1 MSASR
6 GGRRGRHGEEE
17 HGSDERWLL
26 TYADMITL
34 LMALF
39 MVLFSISSVNIS
51 KFKDLQHSLQDAF
64 SGRVLP
70 GGRSIKESGGSDQ
83 VRSSAASLPS
93 PNIQQVQG
101 GRFGKGTGVSAAA
114 REEDDFQKLKRR
126 IDAYAAQHGLSTK
139 ISTTVDR
146 RGLHVRVLTD
156 KLFFASGS
164 ADIQP
169 PGLQVVGKLSEL
181 FAAERAHPL
190 QVEGHT
196 DPQPIHSE
204 RFPTNWELS
213 AARAS
218 SVVRSMIG
226 DGVSAG
232 RLSAV
237 GRAYLD
243 PIADNDSEAGR
254 AHNRRVEFLLPRQ
267 QLPTPSNPTPGTF
280 PEPHFGPTASP

>member
-1 MSASR
+1 MSARRS
-6 GGRRGRHGEEE
+6 GRRRGEEE
-17 HGSDERWLL
+17 AHNDERWLL

-51 KFKDLQHSLQDAF
+51 KFKDLQRSLQDAF

-70 GGRSIKESGGSDQ
+70 GGRSIKEAGGSDQ
-83 VRSSAASLPS
+83 VETAGQSLPN
-93 PNIQQVQG
+93 PALQQRQG
-101 GRFGKGTGVSAAA
+101 GLASAAA
-114 REEDDFQKLKRR
+114 REQDDFQKLKAQ
-126 IDAYAAQHGLSTK
+126 IDAYARAHGLSTK
-139 ISTTVDR
+139 ISTRVDR

-156 KLFFASGS
+156 RLFFDSGS

-169 PGLQVVGKLSEL
+169 DGLTVVSKLSQL
-181 FAAERAHPL
+181 FAAERAHPV

-196 DPQPIHSE
+196 DPQPIHSD

-218 SVVRSMIG
+218 SVVRTMVG
-226 DGVSAG
+226 DGVTAA

-243 PIADNDSEAGR
+243 PIAANDSVGGR
-254 AHNRRVEFLLPRQ
+254 ARNRRVEFLLPREQ
-267 QLPTPSNPTPGTF
+267 VATPSNPTPGSF
-280 PEPHFGPTASP
+280 PEPHFGP

>member
-1 MSASR
+1 MSARRS
-6 GGRRGRHGEEE
+6 GRRRGEEE
-17 HGSDERWLL
+17 AHNDERWLL

-51 KFKDLQHSLQDAF
+51 KFKDLQRSLQDAF

-70 GGRSIKESGGSDQ
+70 GGRSIKEAGGSDQ
-83 VRSSAASLPS
+83 VETAGQSLPN
-93 PNIQQVQG
+93 PALQQRQG
-101 GRFGKGTGVSAAA
+101 GLASAAA
-114 REEDDFQKLKRR
+114 REQDDFQKLKAQ
-126 IDAYAAQHGLSTK
+126 IDAYARAHGLSTK
-139 ISTTVDR
+139 ISTRVDR

-156 KLFFASGS
+156 RLFFDSGS

-169 PGLQVVGKLSEL
+169 DGLTVVSKLSQL
-181 FAAERAHPL
+181 FAAERAHPV

-196 DPQPIHSE
+196 DPQPIHSD

-218 SVVRSMIG
+218 SVVRTMVG
-226 DGVSAG
+226 DGVTAA

-243 PIADNDSEAGR
+243 PIAANDSADGR
-254 AHNRRVEFLLPRQ
+254 ARNRRVEFLLPREQ
-267 QLPTPSNPTPGTF
+267 VATPSNPTPGSF
-280 PEPHFGPTASP
+280 PEPHFGP

>member
-6 GGRRGRHGEEE
+6 GDSRRRRAEEE
-17 HGSDERWLL
+17 QHADERWLL

-51 KFKDLQHSLQDAF
+51 KFKDLQRSLQDAF

-70 GGRSIKESGGSDQ
+70 GGRSIKESGGTDQ
-83 VRSSAASLPS
+83 VEQAGMSLPN
-93 PNIQQVQG
+93 PNLQQIQG
-101 GRFGKGTGVSAAA
+101 GKPGKSSGVSAAA
-114 REEDDFQKLKRR
+114 AEEDDFQKLKQR
-126 IDAYAAQHGLSTK
+126 IDKYAADHGLATK
-139 ISTTVDR
+139 ISTRVDA

-156 KLFFASGS
+156 KLFFASGA

-169 PGLQVVGKLSEL
+169 AGMEVVGELSRL
-181 FAAERAHPL
+181 FAAERAHPVN
-190 QVEGHT
+190 VEGHT
-196 DPQPIHSE
+196 DPQPIHSD

-213 AARAS
+213 TARAA
-218 SVVRSMIG
+218 SVVRSMIAS
-226 DGVSAG
+226 GVTAG

-243 PIADNDSEAGR
+243 PVAGNDSEADR
-254 AHNRRVEFLLPRQ
+254 ARNRRVEFLLPRQ
-267 QLPTPSNPTPGTF
+267 QLPTPSNPDPGTF
-280 PEPHFGPTASP
+280 PEPHFGPN

>member
-1 MSASR
+1 MSSR
-6 GGRRGRHGEEE
+6 RRRRGDDEGE
-17 HGSDERWLL
+17 HSDERWLL

-51 KFKDLQHSLQDAF
+51 KFKSLQRSLQDAF

-70 GGRSIKESGGSDQ
+70 GGRSIKEAGGSDQ
-83 VRSSAASLPS
+83 IERAGTSLPN
-93 PNIQQVQG
+93 PNLQQVQG
-101 GRFGKGTGVSAAA
+101 GREGA
-114 REEDDFQKLKRR
+114 REQDAFQRLKRA
-126 IDAYAAQHGLSTK
+126 IDAYAAKHGLSTK
-139 ISTTVDR
+139 ISTRVDA

-164 ADIQP
+164 ADIEA
-169 PGLQVVGKLSEL
+169 PGLHVIGKLSGL
-181 FAAERAHPL
+181 FAAERAHPV

-196 DPQPIHSE
+196 DPQPIHSD

-213 AARAS
+213 AARAA
-218 SVVRSMIG
+218 SVVRAMIG
-226 DGVSAG
+226 DGVAED

-243 PIADNDSEAGR
+243 PIAGNASAAGR
-254 AHNRRVEFLLPRQ
+254 ARNRRVEFLLPRGQ
-267 QLPTPSNPTPGTF
+267 ASFSEPT
-280 PEPHFGPTASP
+280 FGPQLTTP

>member
-1 MSASR
+1 MSARR
-6 GGRRGRHGEEE
+6 GGRRRGEEE
-17 HGSDERWLL
+17 AHNDERWLL

-51 KFKDLQHSLQDAF
+51 KFKDLQRSLQDAF

-70 GGRSIKESGGSDQ
+70 GGRSIKEAGGSDQ
-83 VRSSAASLPS
+83 VETAGQSLPN
-93 PNIQQVQG
+93 PALQQRQG
-101 GRFGKGTGVSAAA
+101 GLASAAA
-114 REEDDFQKLKRR
+114 REQDDFQKLKAQ
-126 IDAYAAQHGLSTK
+126 IDAYARAHGLSTK
-139 ISTTVDR
+139 ISTRVDR

-156 KLFFASGS
+156 RLFFDSGS

-169 PGLQVVGKLSEL
+169 DGLTVVSKLSQL
-181 FAAERAHPL
+181 FAAERAHPV

-196 DPQPIHSE
+196 DPQPIHSD

-218 SVVRSMIG
+218 SVVRTMVG
-226 DGVSAG
+226 DGVTAA

-243 PIADNDSEAGR
+243 PIAANDSAAGR
-254 AHNRRVEFLLPRQ
+254 ARNRRVEFLLPREQ
-267 QLPTPSNPTPGTF
+267 VATPSNPTPGSF
-280 PEPHFGPTASP
+280 PEPHFGP

>member
-1 MSASR
+1 MSARRS
-6 GGRRGRHGEEE
+6 GRRRGEEE
-17 HGSDERWLL
+17 AHNDERWLL

-51 KFKDLQHSLQDAF
+51 KFKDLQRSLQDAF

-70 GGRSIKESGGSDQ
+70 GGRSIKEAGGSDQ
-83 VRSSAASLPS
+83 VETAGQSLPN
-93 PNIQQVQG
+93 PALQQRQG
-101 GRFGKGTGVSAAA
+101 GLASAAA
-114 REEDDFQKLKRR
+114 REQDDFQKLKAQ
-126 IDAYAAQHGLSTK
+126 IDAYARAHGLSTK
-139 ISTTVDR
+139 ISTRVDR

-156 KLFFASGS
+156 RLFFDSGS

-169 PGLQVVGKLSEL
+169 DGLTVVSKLSQL
-181 FAAERAHPL
+181 FAAERAHPV

-196 DPQPIHSE
+196 DPQPIHSD

-218 SVVRSMIG
+218 SVVRTMVG
-226 DGVSAG
+226 DGVTAA

-237 GRAYLD
+237 GRAYRD
-243 PIADNDSEAGR
+243 PVAAKDGAAVPAR
-254 AHNRRVEFLLPRQ
+254 NRRVEFLLPREQ
-267 QLPTPSNPTPGTF
+267 VATPSNPTPGSF
-280 PEPHFGPTASP
+280 PEPHFGP

>member
-1 MSASR
+1 VSAR
-6 GGRRGRHGEEE
+6 RRGRGHEEE
-17 HGSDERWLL
+17 HGGDERWLL

-51 KFKDLQHSLQDAF
+51 KFKDLQRSLQDAF

-83 VRSSAASLPS
+83 VRTSAASMPS
-93 PNIQQVQG
+93 PNLQQVQG
-101 GRFGKGTGVSAAA
+101 GRFGKGAGMSAAQ
-114 REEDDFQKLKRR
+114 REEDDFQKLKRQ

-139 ISTTVDR
+139 ISTRVDG

-156 KLFFASGS
+156 RLFFASGS

-169 PGLQVVGKLSEL
+169 PGLTVVGKLSAL
-181 FAAERAHPL
+181 FAAERAHPV

-218 SVVRSMIG
+218 SVVRAMVG
-226 DGVSAG
+226 DGVTAG

-243 PIADNDSEAGR
+243 PIAGNGSASGR
-254 AHNRRVEFLLPRQ
+254 ARNRRVEFLLPRQ
-267 QLPTPSNPTPGTF
+267 QLPSPSNPAPGTF
-280 PEPHFGPTASP
+280 PEPHVGPS

>member
-1 MSASR
+1 MSARR
-6 GGRRGRHGEEE
+6 GGRRRGEEE
-17 HGSDERWLL
+17 AHNDERWLL

-51 KFKDLQHSLQDAF
+51 KFKDLQRSLQDAF

-70 GGRSIKESGGSDQ
+70 GGRSIKEAGGSDQ
-83 VRSSAASLPS
+83 VETAGQSLPN
-93 PNIQQVQG
+93 PALQQRQG
-101 GRFGKGTGVSAAA
+101 GLASAAA
-114 REEDDFQKLKRR
+114 REQDDFQKLKAQ
-126 IDAYAAQHGLSTK
+126 IDAYARAHGLSTK
-139 ISTTVDR
+139 ISTRVDR

-156 KLFFASGS
+156 RLFFDSGS

-169 PGLQVVGKLSEL
+169 DGLTVVSKLSQL
-181 FAAERAHPL
+181 FAAERAHPV

-196 DPQPIHSE
+196 DPQPIHSD

-218 SVVRSMIG
+218 SVVRTMVG
-226 DGVSAG
+226 DGVTAA

-243 PIADNDSEAGR
+243 PIAANDSAADR
-254 AHNRRVEFLLPRQ
+254 ARNRRVEFLLPREQ
-267 QLPTPSNPTPGTF
+267 VATPSNPTPGSF
-280 PEPHFGPTASP
+280 PEPHFGP

>member
-1 MSASR
+1 MSAPRS
-6 GGRRGRHGEEE
+6 GRRGRGRAEEE
-17 HGSDERWLL
+17 HGGDERWLL

-51 KFKDLQHSLQDAF
+51 KFKDLQRSLQDAF

-83 VRSSAASLPS
+83 VRTSAASMPS
-93 PNIQQVQG
+93 PNLQQVQG
-101 GRFGKGTGVSAAA
+101 GKFGKGTGMSAAA
-114 REEDDFQKLKRR
+114 AEEDDFQKLKRH
-126 IDAYAAQHGLSTK
+126 IDAYALQHGLATK
-139 ISTTVDR
+139 ISTRVDA

-156 KLFFASGS
+156 KLFFASGT

-169 PGLQVVGKLSEL
+169 PGLQVVGKLSQL
-181 FAAERAHPL
+181 FAAERAHPV

-196 DPQPIHSE
+196 DPQPIHSD

-218 SVVRSMIG
+218 SVVRSMIA
-226 DGVSAG
+226 DGVGEG

-243 PIADNDSEAGR
+243 PIADNDTAGGR
-254 AHNRRVEFLLPRQ
+254 ARNRRVEFLLPRQ
-267 QLPTPSNPTPGTF
+267 QLPTPANPSPGTF
-280 PEPHFGPTASP
+280 PEPHFGPS

>member
-1 MSASR
+1 
-6 GGRRGRHGEEE
+6 
-17 HGSDERWLL
+17 
-26 TYADMITL
+26 
-34 LMALF
+34 
-39 MVLFSISSVNIS
+39 VNIS

-83 VRSSAASLPS
+83 IEKSGMSLPN
-93 PNIQQVQG
+93 PNLQQLQG
-101 GRFGKGTGVSAAA
+101 GKLSKGSGSGISAAA
-114 REEDDFQKLKRR
+114 VEEDNFQKLKKR
-126 IDAYAAQHGLSTK
+126 IDSYAKEHGLSTK
-139 ISTTVDR
+139 ISTRVDA

-169 PGLQVVGKLSEL
+169 GGLPVIAKLSQL
-181 FAAERAHPL
+181 FAAERAHPV

-196 DPQPIHSE
+196 DPQPMHSD

-213 AARAS
+213 ASRAS

-226 DGVSAG
+226 DGVREG

-243 PIADNDSEAGR
+243 PIAGNETPSGR
-254 AHNRRVEFLLPRQ
+254 ARNRRVEFLLPRQ
-267 QLPTPSNPTPGTF
+267 QMPTPSNPAPGTF
-280 PEPHFGPTASP
+280 QEPHFGPS

>member
-1 MSASR
+1 VSAR
-6 GGRRGRHGEEE
+6 RRGRGHEEE
-17 HGSDERWLL
+17 HGGDERWLL

-51 KFKDLQHSLQDAF
+51 KFKDLQRSLQDAF

-83 VRSSAASLPS
+83 VRTSAASMPS
-93 PNIQQVQG
+93 PNLQQVQG
-101 GRFGKGTGVSAAA
+101 GRFGKGAGMSAAQ
-114 REEDDFQKLKRR
+114 REEDDFQKLKRQ

-139 ISTTVDR
+139 ISTRVDG

-156 KLFFASGS
+156 RLFFASGS

-169 PGLQVVGKLSEL
+169 PGLTVVGKLSAL
-181 FAAERAHPL
+181 FAAERAHPV

-218 SVVRSMIG
+218 SVVRAMVG
-226 DGVSAG
+226 DGVTAG

-243 PIADNDSEAGR
+243 PIAGNGSASGR
-254 AHNRRVEFLLPRQ
+254 ARNRRVEFLLPRQ
-267 QLPTPSNPTPGTF
+267 QLPSPSNPAPGTF
-280 PEPHFGPTASP
+280 PEPHFGPS

>member
-1 MSASR
+1 VSAR
-6 GGRRGRHGEEE
+6 RRGRGHEEE
-17 HGSDERWLL
+17 HGGDERWLL

-51 KFKDLQHSLQDAF
+51 KFKDLQRSLQDAF

-83 VRSSAASLPS
+83 VRTSAASLPS
-93 PNIQQVQG
+93 PNLQQVQG
-101 GRFGKGTGVSAAA
+101 GRFGKGAGMSAAKL
-114 REEDDFQKLKRR
+114 EEDDFLKLKRE
-126 IDAYAAQHGLSTK
+126 IDAYAARHGLSTK
-139 ISTTVDR
+139 ISTRVDR

-156 KLFFASGS
+156 RLFFASGS

-169 PGLQVVGKLSEL
+169 PGLTVVGKLSQL
-181 FAAERAHPL
+181 FAAERAHPV

-218 SVVRSMIG
+218 SVVRTMVG
-226 DGVSAG
+226 DGVGAG

-243 PIADNDSEAGR
+243 PIAGNGSPDGR
-254 AHNRRVEFLLPRQ
+254 ARNRRVEFLLPRQ
-267 QLPTPSNPTPGTF
+267 QMPTPSNPEPGTF
-280 PEPHFGPTASP
+280 PEPQFGPS

>member
-1 MSASR
+1 MSARRS
-6 GGRRGRHGEEE
+6 GRRRGEEE
-17 HGSDERWLL
+17 AHNDERWLL

-51 KFKDLQHSLQDAF
+51 KFKDLQRSLQDAF

-70 GGRSIKESGGSDQ
+70 GGRSIKEAGGSDQ
-83 VRSSAASLPS
+83 VETAGQSLPN
-93 PNIQQVQG
+93 PALQQRQG
-101 GRFGKGTGVSAAA
+101 GLASAAA
-114 REEDDFQKLKRR
+114 REQDDFQKLKAQ
-126 IDAYAAQHGLSTK
+126 IDAYARAHGLSTK
-139 ISTTVDR
+139 ISTRVDR

-156 KLFFASGS
+156 RLFFDSGS

-169 PGLQVVGKLSEL
+169 DGLTVVSKLSQL
-181 FAAERAHPL
+181 FAAERAHPV

-196 DPQPIHSE
+196 DPQPIHSD

-218 SVVRSMIG
+218 SVVRTMVG
-226 DGVSAG
+226 DGVTAA

-243 PIADNDSEAGR
+243 PIAANDSAAAR
-254 AHNRRVEFLLPRQ
+254 ARNRRVEFLLPREQ
-267 QLPTPSNPTPGTF
+267 VATPSNPTPGSF
-280 PEPHFGPTASP
+280 PEPHFGP

>member
-1 MSASR
+1 MSSSR
-6 GGRRGRHGEEE
+6 RRARGHDEGE
-17 HGSDERWLL
+17 HSDERWLL

-70 GGRSIKESGGSDQ
+70 GGRSIKQAGGSDQ
-83 VRSSAASLPS
+83 IRSPSKDTVFPAS
-93 PNIQQVQG
+93 
-101 GRFGKGTGVSAAA
+101 A
-114 REEDDFQKLKRR
+114 REEDSFQQLKKR
-126 IDAYAAQHGLSTK
+126 IDAYAREHGLSTK
-139 ISTTVDR
+139 ISTRVDT

-164 ADIQP
+164 ADMEA
-169 PGLQVVGKLSEL
+169 PGGQVVGKLSAL
-181 FAAERAHPL
+181 FAAERSHPV

-196 DPQPIHSE
+196 DPQPIHSD

-213 AARAS
+213 AARAA
-218 SVVRSMIG
+218 SVVRAMVA
-226 DGVSAG
+226 DGVAEG

-243 PIADNDSEAGR
+243 PIAGNGDQAGR
-254 AHNRRVEFLLPRQ
+254 ARNRRVEFLLPRQ
-267 QLPTPSNPTPGTF
+267 QQQSFRQPT
-280 PEPHFGPTASP
+280 FGPPSIQP

>member
-1 MSASR
+1 MSARRS
-6 GGRRGRHGEEE
+6 GRRRGEEE
-17 HGSDERWLL
+17 AHNDERWLL

-51 KFKDLQHSLQDAF
+51 KFKDLQRSLQDAF

-70 GGRSIKESGGSDQ
+70 GGRSIKEAGGSDQ
-83 VRSSAASLPS
+83 VEKAGQSLPN
-93 PNIQQVQG
+93 PALQQRQG
-101 GRFGKGTGVSAAA
+101 GLASAAA
-114 REEDDFQKLKRR
+114 REQDDFQKLKAQ
-126 IDAYAAQHGLSTK
+126 IDAYARAHGLSTK
-139 ISTTVDR
+139 ISTRVDR

-156 KLFFASGS
+156 RLFFDSGS

-169 PGLQVVGKLSEL
+169 DGLTVVSKLSQL
-181 FAAERAHPL
+181 FAAERAHPV

-196 DPQPIHSE
+196 DPQPIHSD

-218 SVVRSMIG
+218 SVVRTMVG
-226 DGVSAG
+226 DGVTAA

-243 PIADNDSEAGR
+243 PIAANDSAAGR
-254 AHNRRVEFLLPRQ
+254 ARNRRVEFLLPREQ
-267 QLPTPSNPTPGTF
+267 VATPSNPTPGSF
-280 PEPHFGPTASP
+280 PEPHFGP

>member
-1 MSASR
+1 MSARRSTR
-6 GGRRGRHGEEE
+6 GHDEGE
-17 HGSDERWLL
+17 HSDERWLL

-51 KFKDLQHSLQDAF
+51 KFKDLQRSLQDAF

-70 GGRSIKESGGSDQ
+70 GGRSIKESGGTDQ
-83 VRSSAASLPS
+83 IERAGMSLPNPS
-93 PNIQQVQG
+93 LQQIQG
-101 GRFGKGTGVSAAA
+101 GKLGKGAGPSPSA
-114 REEDDFQKLKRR
+114 REEDDFQRLKKR

-139 ISTTVDR
+139 ISTRVDA

-156 KLFFASGS
+156 KLFFASGA

-169 PGLQVVGKLSEL
+169 AGMQVVGALSKL
-181 FAAERAHPL
+181 FAAERAHPVE
-190 QVEGHT
+190 VEGHT
-196 DPQPIHSE
+196 DPQPIHSD

-218 SVVRSMIG
+218 SVVRSMVT
-226 DGVSAG
+226 DGVTAG

-243 PIADNDSEAGR
+243 PIAENDTEPGR
-254 AHNRRVEFLLPRQ
+254 ARNRRVEFLLPRQ
-267 QLPTPSNPTPGTF
+267 QMPTPSNPTPGTF
-280 PEPHFGPTASP
+280 QEPQFGPS

>member
-1 MSASR
+1 MSARRS
-6 GGRRGRHGEEE
+6 GRRRGEEE
-17 HGSDERWLL
+17 AHNDERWLL

-51 KFKDLQHSLQDAF
+51 KFKDLQRSLQDAF

-70 GGRSIKESGGSDQ
+70 GGRSIKEAGGSDQ
-83 VRSSAASLPS
+83 VEKAGQSLPS
-93 PNIQQVQG
+93 PALQQRQG
-101 GRFGKGTGVSAAA
+101 GLAAAAA
-114 REEDDFQKLKRR
+114 REQDDFFKLKAQ
-126 IDAYAAQHGLSTK
+126 IDAFARAHGLSTK
-139 ISTTVDR
+139 ISTRVDR

-156 KLFFASGS
+156 RLFFDSGS

-169 PGLQVVGKLSEL
+169 DGLTVVSKLSQL
-181 FAAERAHPL
+181 FAAERAHPV

-196 DPQPIHSE
+196 DPQPIHSD

-218 SVVRSMIG
+218 SVVRTMVG
-226 DGVSAG
+226 DGVTAA

-243 PIADNDSEAGR
+243 PIAANDSAAGR
-254 AHNRRVEFLLPRQ
+254 ARNRRVEFLLPREQ
-267 QLPTPSNPTPGTF
+267 VATPSNPTPGSF
-280 PEPHFGPTASP
+280 PEPHFGP

>member
-1 MSASR
+1 MSARRS
-6 GGRRGRHGEEE
+6 GRRRGEEE
-17 HGSDERWLL
+17 AHNDERWLL

-51 KFKDLQHSLQDAF
+51 KFKDLQRSLQDAF

-70 GGRSIKESGGSDQ
+70 GGRSIKEAGGSDQ
-83 VRSSAASLPS
+83 VETAGQSLPN
-93 PNIQQVQG
+93 PALQQRQG
-101 GRFGKGTGVSAAA
+101 GLASAAA
-114 REEDDFQKLKRR
+114 REQDDFQKLKAQ
-126 IDAYAAQHGLSTK
+126 IDAYARAHGLSTK
-139 ISTTVDR
+139 ISTRVDR

-156 KLFFASGS
+156 RLFFDSGS

-169 PGLQVVGKLSEL
+169 DGLTVVSKLSQL
-181 FAAERAHPL
+181 FAAERAHPV

-196 DPQPIHSE
+196 DPQPIHSD

-218 SVVRSMIG
+218 SVVRTMVG
-226 DGVSAG
+226 DGVTAA

-243 PIADNDSEAGR
+243 PIAANDSAGGR
-254 AHNRRVEFLLPRQ
+254 ARNRRVEFLLPREQ
-267 QLPTPSNPTPGTF
+267 VATPSNPTPGSF
-280 PEPHFGPTASP
+280 PEPHFGP

>member
-1 MSASR
+1 VSAR
-6 GGRRGRHGEEE
+6 RRGRGHEEE
-17 HGSDERWLL
+17 HGGDERWLL

-51 KFKDLQHSLQDAF
+51 KFKDLQRSLQDAF

-83 VRSSAASLPS
+83 VRTSAASMPS
-93 PNIQQVQG
+93 PNLQQVQG
-101 GRFGKGTGVSAAA
+101 GRFGKGAGMSAAQ
-114 REEDDFQKLKRR
+114 REEDDFQKLKRQ

-139 ISTTVDR
+139 ISTRVDG

-156 KLFFASGS
+156 RLFFASGS

-169 PGLQVVGKLSEL
+169 PGLTVVGKLSAL
-181 FAAERAHPL
+181 FAAERAHPV

-196 DPQPIHSE
+196 DPQPIHSD

-213 AARAS
+213 AARAA
-218 SVVRSMIG
+218 SVVRAMIG
-226 DGVSAG
+226 DGVAED

-243 PIADNDSEAGR
+243 PIAGNASAAGR
-254 AHNRRVEFLLPRQ
+254 ARNRRVEFLLPRGQ
-267 QLPTPSNPTPGTF
+267 ASFSEPT
-280 PEPHFGPTASP
+280 FGPQLTTP

>member
-1 MSASR
+1 MSARRS
-6 GGRRGRHGEEE
+6 GRRRGEEE
-17 HGSDERWLL
+17 AHNDERWLL

-51 KFKDLQHSLQDAF
+51 KFKDLQRSLQDAF

-70 GGRSIKESGGSDQ
+70 GGRSIKEAGGSDQ
-83 VRSSAASLPS
+83 VETAGQSLPN
-93 PNIQQVQG
+93 PALQQRQG
-101 GRFGKGTGVSAAA
+101 GLASAAA
-114 REEDDFQKLKRR
+114 REQDDFQKLKAQ
-126 IDAYAAQHGLSTK
+126 IDAYARAHGLSTK
-139 ISTTVDR
+139 ISTRVDR

-156 KLFFASGS
+156 RLFFDSGS

-169 PGLQVVGKLSEL
+169 DGLTVVSKLSQL
-181 FAAERAHPL
+181 FAAERAHPV

-196 DPQPIHSE
+196 DLQPIHSD

-218 SVVRSMIG
+218 SVVRTMVG
-226 DGVSAG
+226 DGVTAA

-243 PIADNDSEAGR
+243 PIAANDSAAGR
-254 AHNRRVEFLLPRQ
+254 ARNRRVEFLLPREQ
-267 QLPTPSNPTPGTF
+267 VATPSNPTPGSF
-280 PEPHFGPTASP
+280 PEPHFGP

>member
-1 MSASR
+1 VSARRS
-6 GGRRGRHGEEE
+6 RRGHEEE
-17 HGSDERWLL
+17 AHSDERWLL

-70 GGRSIKESGGSDQ
+70 GGRSIKESGGTDQ
-83 VRSSAASLPS
+83 VEKSGMSLPN
-93 PNIQQVQG
+93 PNLQQIQG
-101 GRFGKGTGVSAAA
+101 GKLSKGAGVSAAA
-114 REEDDFQKLKRR
+114 SEEDEFQRLKKR
-126 IDAYAAQHGLSTK
+126 IDTYASQHGLSTR
-139 ISTTVDR
+139 ISTRVDA

-156 KLFFASGS
+156 KLFFQSGS
-164 ADIQP
+164 ADIQAG
-169 PGLQVVGKLSEL
+169 GLGVVGKLSQL
-181 FAAERAHPL
+181 FAAERAHPV

-196 DPQPIHSE
+196 DPQPIHSD

-218 SVVRSMIG
+218 SVVRTMIG
-226 DGVSAG
+226 DGVGEA

-243 PIADNDSEAGR
+243 PIACNDTPSGR
-254 AHNRRVEFLLPRQ
+254 ARNRRVEFLLPRQ
-267 QLPTPSNPTPGTF
+267 QMPTPSNPAPGTF
-280 PEPHFGPTASP
+280 QEPHFGPS

>member
-1 MSASR
+1 MSAR
-6 GGRRGRHGEEE
+6 RGGGRRGRGHEESE
-17 HGSDERWLL
+17 HADERWLL

-51 KFKDLQHSLQDAF
+51 KFKDLQRSLQDAF

-83 VRSSAASLPS
+83 VRTSAASMPS
-93 PNIQQVQG
+93 PNLQQVQG
-101 GRFGKGTGVSAAA
+101 GRFGKGAGMSAAA
-114 REEDDFQKLKRR
+114 AEEDDFQKLKRR
-126 IDAYAAQHGLSTK
+126 IDAYAVQHGLGTR
-139 ISTTVDR
+139 ISTRVDA

-156 KLFFASGS
+156 KLFFASGA

-169 PGLQVVGKLSEL
+169 GGLQVVGKLSQL
-181 FAAERAHPL
+181 FAAERAHPV

-196 DPQPIHSE
+196 DPQPIHSD

-218 SVVRSMIG
+218 SVVRSMVG
-226 DGVSAG
+226 NGVAAA

-243 PIADNDSEAGR
+243 PIADNSGAGGR
-254 AHNRRVEFLLPRQ
+254 ARNRRVEFLLPRQ
-267 QLPTPSNPTPGTF
+267 QLPTPSNPTPGAF
-280 PEPHFGPTASP
+280 PEPHFGPS

>member
-1 MSASR
+1 MSAR
-6 GGRRGRHGEEE
+6 RRGRGHEEE
-17 HGSDERWLL
+17 HGGDERWLL

-51 KFKDLQHSLQDAF
+51 KFKDLQRSLQDAF

-83 VRSSAASLPS
+83 VRTSAASLPS
-93 PNIQQVQG
+93 PNVQQVQG
-101 GRFGKGTGVSAAA
+101 GRFGKGAGTSAA
-114 REEDDFQKLKRR
+114 RLEEDDFQKLKRR

-139 ISTTVDR
+139 ISTRVDG

-156 KLFFASGS
+156 RLFFASGS

-169 PGLQVVGKLSEL
+169 PGMTIVGKLGAL
-181 FAAERAHPL
+181 FAAERAHPV

-196 DPQPIHSE
+196 DAQPINSD

-218 SVVRSMIG
+218 SVVRAMVG
-226 DGVSAG
+226 GGVTAG

-243 PIADNDSEAGR
+243 PIAANDTSSGR
-254 AHNRRVEFLLPRQ
+254 ARNRRVEFLLPRQ
-267 QLPTPSNPTPGTF
+267 QLPTPSNPAPGTF
-280 PEPHFGPTASP
+280 PEPHFGPS

>member
-1 MSASR
+1 MSARRS
-6 GGRRGRHGEEE
+6 GRRRGEEE
-17 HGSDERWLL
+17 AHNDERWLL

-51 KFKDLQHSLQDAF
+51 KFKDLQRSLQDAF

-70 GGRSIKESGGSDQ
+70 GGRSIKEAGGSDQ
-83 VRSSAASLPS
+83 VETAGQSLPN
-93 PNIQQVQG
+93 PALQQRQG
-101 GRFGKGTGVSAAA
+101 GLASAAA
-114 REEDDFQKLKRR
+114 REQDDFQKLKAQ
-126 IDAYAAQHGLSTK
+126 IDAYARAHGLSTK
-139 ISTTVDR
+139 ISTRVDR

-156 KLFFASGS
+156 RLFFDSGS

-169 PGLQVVGKLSEL
+169 DGLTVVSKLSQL
-181 FAAERAHPL
+181 FAAERAHPV

-196 DPQPIHSE
+196 DPQPIHSD

-218 SVVRSMIG
+218 SVVRTMVG
-226 DGVSAG
+226 DGVTAA

-243 PIADNDSEAGR
+243 PIAANDSAR
-254 AHNRRVEFLLPRQ
+254 NRRVEFLLPREQ
-267 QLPTPSNPTPGTF
+267 VATPSNPTPGSF
-280 PEPHFGPTASP
+280 PEPHFGP

>member
-1 MSASR
+1 MSAR
-6 GGRRGRHGEEE
+6 RRGRGHDESE
-17 HGSDERWLL
+17 HGGDERWLL

-51 KFKDLQHSLQDAF
+51 KFKSLQRSLQDAF

-83 VRSSAASLPS
+83 IEKSGMSLPNPS
-93 PNIQQVQG
+93 VQQVAG
-101 GRFGKGTGVSAAA
+101 GKFGKGAGVSAAA
-114 REEDDFQKLKRR
+114 AEEDDFQKLKKQ
-126 IDAYAAQHGLSTK
+126 IDAYAAAHGLSTK
-139 ISTTVDR
+139 ISTRVDG

-164 ADIQP
+164 ADIEP
-169 PGLQVVGKLSEL
+169 PGMTIVGKLSQL
-181 FAAERAHPL
+181 FAAERAHPV

-196 DPQPIHSE
+196 DPQPIHSD

-218 SVVRSMIG
+218 SVVRAMVA
-226 DGVSAG
+226 DGVREG

-243 PIADNDSEAGR
+243 PIAGNGSAAGR
-254 AHNRRVEFLLPRQ
+254 ARNRRVEFLLPRQ

-280 PEPHFGPTASP
+280 PEPHFGPS

>member
-1 MSASR
+1 MSARRS
-6 GGRRGRHGEEE
+6 GRRRGEEE
-17 HGSDERWLL
+17 AHNDERWLL

-51 KFKDLQHSLQDAF
+51 KFKDLQRSLQDAF

-70 GGRSIKESGGSDQ
+70 GGRSIKEAGGSDQ
-83 VRSSAASLPS
+83 VEKAGQSLPN
-93 PNIQQVQG
+93 PALQQRQG
-101 GRFGKGTGVSAAA
+101 GLAAAAA
-114 REEDDFQKLKRR
+114 REQDDFFKLKAQ
-126 IDAYAAQHGLSTK
+126 IDAFARAHGLSTK
-139 ISTTVDR
+139 ISTRVDR

-156 KLFFASGS
+156 RLFFDSGS

-169 PGLQVVGKLSEL
+169 DGLTVVSKLSQL
-181 FAAERAHPL
+181 FAAERAHPV

-196 DPQPIHSE
+196 DLQPIHSD

-218 SVVRSMIG
+218 SVVRTMVG
-226 DGVSAG
+226 DGVTAA

-243 PIADNDSEAGR
+243 PIAANDSAAGR
-254 AHNRRVEFLLPRQ
+254 ARNRRVEFLLPREQ
-267 QLPTPSNPTPGTF
+267 AATPSNPTPGSF
-280 PEPHFGPTASP
+280 PEPHFGP

>member
-1 MSASR
+1 VSAR
-6 GGRRGRHGEEE
+6 RRGRGQEEE

-51 KFKDLQHSLQDAF
+51 KFKDLQRSLQDAF

-83 VRSSAASLPS
+83 VRTSAASMPS
-93 PNIQQVQG
+93 PNLQQVQG
-101 GRFGKGTGVSAAA
+101 GRFGKGAGMSPASV
-114 REEDDFQKLKRR
+114 EEDDFQKLKRR
-126 IDAYAAQHGLSTK
+126 IDAYAAEHGLSTK

-156 KLFFASGS
+156 RLFFASGS

-169 PGLQVVGKLSEL
+169 PGLQVVGRLSDL
-181 FAAERAHPL
+181 FAAEHAHPV

-196 DPQPIHSE
+196 DPQPIHSD

-218 SVVRSMIG
+218 SVVRAMIG
-226 DGVSAG
+226 DGVG
-232 RLSAV
+232 ERRLSAV

-243 PIADNDSEAGR
+243 PIADNSGASGR
-254 AHNRRVEFLLPRQ
+254 SRNRRVEFLLPRLQ
-267 QLPTPSNPTPGTF
+267 MPTPSNPTPGTF
-280 PEPHFGPTASP
+280 PEPHFGPG

>member
-6 GGRRGRHGEEE
+6 GESRRRRAEEE
-17 HGSDERWLL
+17 QHADERWLL

-51 KFKDLQHSLQDAF
+51 KFKDLQRSLQDAF

-83 VRSSAASLPS
+83 VQTSAASMPS
-93 PNIQQVQG
+93 PNLQQVQG
-101 GRFGKGTGVSAAA
+101 GRFGKGSGMSAAA
-114 REEDDFQKLKRR
+114 AEEDDFQKLKQR

-139 ISTTVDR
+139 ISTRVDA

-156 KLFFASGS
+156 KLFFASGA
-164 ADIQP
+164 ADMQP
-169 PGLQVVGKLSEL
+169 AGVQVVGALSRL
-181 FAAERAHPL
+181 FAAERAHPVS
-190 QVEGHT
+190 VEGHT
-196 DPQPIHSE
+196 DPQPIHSD

-213 AARAS
+213 TARAAT
-218 SVVRSMIG
+218 VVRTMVV
-226 DGVSAG
+226 DGVAPG

-243 PIADNDSEAGR
+243 SVADNATEAGR
-254 AHNRRVEFLLPRQ
+254 ARNRRVEFLLPRQ
-267 QLPTPSNPTPGTF
+267 QIATPSNPNPGTF
-280 PEPHFGPTASP
+280 PEPHFGPN

>member
-1 MSASR
+1 MSARR
-6 GGRRGRHGEEE
+6 GGRRRGEEE
-17 HGSDERWLL
+17 AHNDERWLL

-51 KFKDLQHSLQDAF
+51 KFKDLQRSLQDAF

-70 GGRSIKESGGSDQ
+70 GGRSIKEAGGSDQ
-83 VRSSAASLPS
+83 VEKAGQSLPN
-93 PNIQQVQG
+93 PALQQRQG
-101 GRFGKGTGVSAAA
+101 GLADAAA
-114 REEDDFQKLKRR
+114 REQDDFQKLKAQ
-126 IDAYAAQHGLSTK
+126 IDAYARAHGLSTK
-139 ISTTVDR
+139 ISTRVDR

-156 KLFFASGS
+156 RLFFDSGS

-169 PGLQVVGKLSEL
+169 DGLTVVSKLSQL
-181 FAAERAHPL
+181 FAAERAHPV

-196 DPQPIHSE
+196 DPQPIHSD

-218 SVVRSMIG
+218 SVVRTMVG
-226 DGVSAG
+226 DGVTAA

-243 PIADNDSEAGR
+243 PIAANDSAAGR
-254 AHNRRVEFLLPRQ
+254 ARNRRVEFLLPREQ
-267 QLPTPSNPTPGTF
+267 VATPSNPTPGSF
-280 PEPHFGPTASP
+280 PEPHFGP

>member
-1 MSASR
+1 MSARRS
-6 GGRRGRHGEEE
+6 GRRRGEEE
-17 HGSDERWLL
+17 AHNDERWLL

-51 KFKDLQHSLQDAF
+51 KFKDLQRSLQDAF

-70 GGRSIKESGGSDQ
+70 GGRSIKEAGGSDQ
-83 VRSSAASLPS
+83 VETAGQSLPN
-93 PNIQQVQG
+93 PALQQRQG
-101 GRFGKGTGVSAAA
+101 GLASAAA
-114 REEDDFQKLKRR
+114 REQDDFQKLKAQ
-126 IDAYAAQHGLSTK
+126 IDAYARAHGLSTK
-139 ISTTVDR
+139 ISTRVDR

-156 KLFFASGS
+156 RLFFDSGS

-169 PGLQVVGKLSEL
+169 DGLTVVSKLSQL
-181 FAAERAHPL
+181 FAAERAHPV

-196 DPQPIHSE
+196 DPQPIHSD

-218 SVVRSMIG
+218 SVVRTMVG
-226 DGVSAG
+226 DGVTAA

-243 PIADNDSEAGR
+243 PIAANDSAAGR
-254 AHNRRVEFLLPRQ
+254 ARNPRVEFLLPREQ
-267 QLPTPSNPTPGTF
+267 VATPSNPTPGSF
-280 PEPHFGPTASP
+280 PEPHFGP

>member
-1 MSASR
+1 MSARRS
-6 GGRRGRHGEEE
+6 GRRRGEEE
-17 HGSDERWLL
+17 AHNDERWLL

-51 KFKDLQHSLQDAF
+51 KFKDLQRSLQDAF

-70 GGRSIKESGGSDQ
+70 GGRSIKEAGGSDQ
-83 VRSSAASLPS
+83 VETAGQSLPN
-93 PNIQQVQG
+93 PALQQRQG
-101 GRFGKGTGVSAAA
+101 GLASAAA
-114 REEDDFQKLKRR
+114 REQDDFQKLKAQ
-126 IDAYAAQHGLSTK
+126 IDAYARAHGLSTK
-139 ISTTVDR
+139 ISTRVDR

-156 KLFFASGS
+156 RLFFDSGS

-169 PGLQVVGKLSEL
+169 DGLTVVSKLSQL
-181 FAAERAHPL
+181 FAAERAHPV

-196 DPQPIHSE
+196 DPQPIHSD

-218 SVVRSMIG
+218 SVVRTMVG
-226 DGVSAG
+226 DGVTAA

-243 PIADNDSEAGR
+243 PIAANDSVAGR
-254 AHNRRVEFLLPRQ
+254 ARHRRVEFLLPREQ
-267 QLPTPSNPTPGTF
+267 VATPSNPTPGSF
-280 PEPHFGPTASP
+280 PEPHFGP

>member
-1 MSASR
+1 MSARRS
-6 GGRRGRHGEEE
+6 GRRRGEEE
-17 HGSDERWLL
+17 AHNDERWLL

-51 KFKDLQHSLQDAF
+51 KFKDLQRSLQDAF

-70 GGRSIKESGGSDQ
+70 GGRSIKEAGGSDQ
-83 VRSSAASLPS
+83 VEKAGQSLPN
-93 PNIQQVQG
+93 PALQQRQG
-101 GRFGKGTGVSAAA
+101 GLASAAA
-114 REEDDFQKLKRR
+114 REQDDFQKLKAQ
-126 IDAYAAQHGLSTK
+126 IDAYARAHGLSTK
-139 ISTTVDR
+139 ISTRVDR

-156 KLFFASGS
+156 RLFFDSGS

-169 PGLQVVGKLSEL
+169 DGLTVVSKLSQL
-181 FAAERAHPL
+181 FAAERAHPV

-196 DPQPIHSE
+196 DPQPIHSD

-218 SVVRSMIG
+218 SVVRTMVG
-226 DGVSAG
+226 DGVTAA

-243 PIADNDSEAGR
+243 PIAANDSAGGR
-254 AHNRRVEFLLPRQ
+254 ARNRRVEFLLPREQ
-267 QLPTPSNPTPGTF
+267 VATPSNPTPGSF
-280 PEPHFGPTASP
+280 PEPHFGP